1 MVRGQNSKWI
11 RGVVVAVTVLFL
23 GAFVN
28 TSGASA
34 ATGNW
39 DGAKKAVINAYRSIR

>member
-1 MVRGQNSKWI
+1 MVRDQNSKWI

-39 DGAKKAVINAYRSIR
+39 DGASKGRDQRL